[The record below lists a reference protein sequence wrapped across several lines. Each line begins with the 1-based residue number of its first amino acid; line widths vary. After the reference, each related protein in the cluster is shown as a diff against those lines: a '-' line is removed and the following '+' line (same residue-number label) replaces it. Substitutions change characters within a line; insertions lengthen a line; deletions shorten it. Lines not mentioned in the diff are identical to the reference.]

1 VAEQPNR
8 SHGGS
13 RRRRPDRDSLVTP
26 LRPFTCPRRLR
37 PSYRARRAG
46 RPDLGA
52 SRRGRPIGDRRGAPG
67 PGCRPV
73 PSGPCAYVRDDAAA
87 ITDLGFD
94 LAVAQLQTSQPAA
107 ALATV
112 RETQA
117 ELVRRGTAPIVEL
130 KLVEAIALYRIGQ
143 LTTADMAAA
152 QVEAGSEA
160 EPSVRASSSFLRGLI
175 ADDRGD
181 IVGLERALR
190 TVAVAPGRQQQADA
204 AELSAR
210 LALRQGDVVYARA
223 EAERAA
229 DLRRDLLDYH
239 PLARNLALSA
249 RAAELAN
256 DTPTAADLYL
266 RAGRTALAQN
276 DRDSALRWLRQA
288 IALSQ
293 DPDLRQAARSALS
306 AVQGR

>member
-1 VAEQPNR
+1 VIRLLRLSALLLAL
-8 SHGGS
+8 GGCG
-13 RRRRPDRDSLVTP
+13 RNTEPAVPADPILELHVEAGQLAIAGEHPDQAVDQFRQGL
-26 LRPFTCPRRLR
+26 
-37 PSYRARRAG
+37 AR
-46 RPDLGA
+46 
-52 SRRGRPIGDRRGAPG
+52 
-67 PGCRPV
+67 
-73 PSGPCAYVRDDAAA
+73 AYVRDDAAA

-143 LTTADMAAA
+143 LTTADTAAA

-239 PLARNLALSA
+239 SLARNLALSA

-293 DPDLRQAARSALS
+293 DPDLTQAARSALS
-306 AVQGR
+306 AVQGRQ